1 VPPNGKPTG
10 FADNVK
16 TVIMA
21 HQAHEDRARAFSAIN
36 QTASNFTSACHENF
50 VEHHHR
56 FALGPEHRPDPGRG
70 QPGIAEP
77 ARWRTWPS

>member
-21 HQAHEDRARAFSAIN
+21 HQAHEDRARA
-36 QTASNFTSACHENF
+36 
-50 VEHHHR
+50 
-56 FALGPEHRPDPGRG
+56 
-70 QPGIAEP
+70 
-77 ARWRTWPS
+77 